1 MELFQNL
8 VNENIFQTRL
18 DLEWAGTVGIDRHVF
33 AGNTIISNIP

>member
-8 VNENIFQTRL
+8 VNENIFQTSL
-18 DLEWAGTVGIDRHVF
+18 DLEWAGIVGIGRHVF